1 MEITTNKQILGLR
14 IMQKHH
20 TVYEVQ
26 GSKGLN
32 NFQISEA
39 KKIYADTKDAKLY
52 ALTTFYNSAFSRTD
66 NVWIEVNISDL

>member
-14 IMQKHH
+14 VMQKHH

-32 NFQISEA
+32 NYQIKEA
-39 KKIYADTKDAKLY
+39 KKICAETKDAKMY

-66 NVWIEVNISDL
+66 NVWIDVSVSDL